1 MFDDDAARR
10 ALRELSDEPMPPVA
24 TTFDEVVRRGRR
36 RVLVQRVAGAA
47 GVMVVVA
54 AIGVGAMLLRPSDQS
69 GGVEVG
75 GTNSVTTTTTTSPST
90 PSAPSIRNEEAPT
103 ETSKP
108 LVRSGWVQTNM
119 PAGID
124 PDADG
129 CMKKDDMK
137 NAVPDVTVPPEN
149 VVRSA
154 LEIAIKE
161 GLSLPPMSTNTPDWG
176 GTSGHMVVEVPVN
189 SSGNG
194 QIQLEA
200 KRFGGTPR
208 QAADGSVMAEGNCEA
223 PYRTTLKDGTV
234 LQLYPTRDEETAH
247 PVQSLRIYRPNGL
260 MYTIVSAGYSE
271 TDMTPALGTS
281 GSVVEGGRG
290 ALPTTAEQLAVLG
303 ERLAQK
309 LS

>member
-1 MFDDDAARR
+1 
-10 ALRELSDEPMPPVA
+10 
-24 TTFDEVVRRGRR
+24 
-36 RVLVQRVAGAA
+36 
-47 GVMVVVA
+47 
-54 AIGVGAMLLRPSDQS
+54 
-69 GGVEVG
+69 
-75 GTNSVTTTTTTSPST
+75 
-90 PSAPSIRNEEAPT
+90 
-103 ETSKP
+103 
-108 LVRSGWVQTNM
+108 M

-124 PDADG
+124 PDAAG
-129 CMKKDDMK
+129 CTKKEDMR

-149 VVRSA
+149 VVRTA
-154 LEIAIKE
+154 LEAVIKE
-161 GLSLPPMSTNTPDWG
+161 ELSRPPMSTNTPDWG
-176 GTSGHMVVEVPVN
+176 ATSGHMVVEVPVN

-200 KRFGGTPR
+200 KRFGGTPS

-223 PYRTTLKDGTV
+223 PYRTTLRDGTV

-247 PVQSLRIYRPNGL
+247 PVRSLRIYRPNGL
-260 MYTIVSAGYSE
+260 MYTIVSAGYSQ

-303 ERLAQK
+303 ERLAQH